1 MVLGWTAGILL
12 FSKHL
17 QRGMGPW
24 WAPFTL
30 WVLHAAGYLSCV
42 MVARIFFGYV
52 GPSVLTT
59 SWGIAIYM
67 HAFLSVI
74 GGAVVTR
81 RFVSRL

>member
-1 MVLGWTAGILL
+1 MVLGWLAAGLL

-24 WAPFTL
+24 WAPFVL
-30 WVLHAAGYLSCV
+30 WVLHASAYLSGV
-42 MVARIFFGYV
+42 MVARIVFGYV
-52 GPSVLTT
+52 GPSVLST

-81 RFVSRL
+81 RFVSQL